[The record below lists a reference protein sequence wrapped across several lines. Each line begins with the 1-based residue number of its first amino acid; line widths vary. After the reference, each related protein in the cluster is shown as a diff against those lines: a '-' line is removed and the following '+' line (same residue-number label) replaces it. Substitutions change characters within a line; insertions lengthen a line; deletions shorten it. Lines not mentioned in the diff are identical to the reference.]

1 MLAGLRR
8 DDDSAAAVS
17 DLAKVF
23 LHREQH
29 NMQLLFPQA
38 RMVAATRASAAIAE
52 KDGWRR
58 QRIGIAAGATG
69 IARE

>member
-1 MLAGLRR
+1 
-8 DDDSAAAVS
+8 
-17 DLAKVF
+17 
-23 LHREQH
+23 
-29 NMQLLFPQA
+29 
-38 RMVAATRASAAIAE
+38 MVAATRASAAIAE